1 MSLSAALSSAT
12 AGIRLIQT
20 DISVV
25 SENISGVNDPNRTRQ
40 TVERTTDITG
50 RVVLAAYTR
59 QTNNALSNQVN
70 EAIADASAAG
80 TRQSYLKRINDLL
93 GTTSDRTFLVNA
105 MQEFTN
111 AWNTLSATP
120 ESDVAKGEIVRLG
133 DAFARE
139 LRRTANGVEE
149 IQAQLQDDIADQV
162 SQLNSLLR
170 QVDET
175 NVQIVAQKSND
186 QPTGSAEDKRDALV
200 REISK
205 LVDVRQVRREDGRI
219 ALFSPSGSV
228 LLDAIPVSYT
238 YANGVLTSN
247 VGSEASLSTFASGS
261 LGSLLQLAKDGS
273 LTDPPTPV
281 DTTSS
286 HEVIRKLRSQ
296 LDMIADSFLDRTAP
310 GAPTSFADAY
320 TFTGTAAEGELDQNF
335 FTGKDRFN
343 FALNFKLLDG
353 SARVKESAV
362 TATSGAL
369 TIPGR
374 TFTAD
379 GLIVSDGAYGDMI
392 SSFVSR
398 WSLTKSQV
406 DQEAKAAADV
416 RDQLQQRYQ
425 SEVGVNLDDEIVR
438 LQVLQRNYAASAQV
452 ITATRDM
459 LDSLER
465 IFR

>member
-1 MSLSAALSSAT
+1 MSIAAALSSAA

-25 SENISGVNDPNRTRQ
+25 SDNIAGVNDPNRTRQ
-40 TVERTTDITG
+40 AVERTTDITG
-50 RVVLAAYTR
+50 HVVLAAYSR
-59 QTNNALSNQVN
+59 QTNTALSNQVN
-70 EAIADASAAG
+70 EAIADASASD
-80 TRQSYLKRINDLL
+80 TRQAYLKRINDLL
-93 GTTSDRTFLVNA
+93 GTTSDRTFLVKA
-105 MQEFTN
+105 MQDFSD

-120 ESDVAKGEIVRLG
+120 ESDVAKGGVVRLG
-133 DAFARE
+133 DALARE
-139 LRRTANGVEE
+139 VRRTANGVED
-149 IQAQLQDDIADQV
+149 IQAQLQDDIANQV
-162 SQLNSLLR
+162 TQLNDLLK

-175 NVQIVAQKSND
+175 NAQIVAQKSND
-186 QPTGSAEDKRDALV
+186 QPTGNAEDKRDALV

-205 LVDVRQVRREDGRI
+205 LVDVRRVNRDDGRI
-219 ALFSPSGSV
+219 ALFSPSGSI

-238 YANGVLTSN
+238 YSNGVLTSN
-247 VGSEASLSTFASGS
+247 VGSEAGLSTFASGS
-261 LGSLLQLAKDGS
+261 LGSLLQMAKDTS
-273 LTDPPTPV
+273 QTDPPTPV
-281 DTTSS
+281 DTSPS

-296 LDMIADSFLDRTAP
+296 LDMIAHSFLDRTAT
-310 GAPTSFADAY
+310 GQPTSFADAY
-320 TFTGTAAEGELDQNF
+320 SFTGTTSAGQLDQNF

-353 SARVKESAV
+353 SATVKESAV
-362 TATSGAL
+362 TATAGAL

-374 TFTAD
+374 TFTSD
-379 GLIVSDGAYGDMI
+379 GLIVSDGSYGDMV

-406 DQEAKAAADV
+406 DQEAKAADDV

-452 ITATRDM
+452 ITTTRDM